1 MSALHWPDTLRQWR
15 PTWWLNGAMLLT
27 ICLATGCAAPQ
38 RAANVDSS
46 ERTSYAGRISLTVQ
60 SEPVQTFAG
69 GFELLGTVAAGEL
82 SLFTPLGSTA
92 AVMRWSPGRAEMQ
105 NGGQTQQYPSVQA
118 MLERT
123 TGAAIPLQA
132 LFAWLRGEAA
142 QAPGWQADVSRHAEG
157 RISALRNDPAPPA
170 QLRIVLEK

>member
-1 MSALHWPDTLRQWR
+1 VNEQHWPGLRPRWWR
-15 PTWWLNGAMLLT
+15 YAALLLT
-27 ICLATGCAAPQ
+27 IFLVAACATPQ
-38 RAANVDSS
+38 RASAPNLIQNDNYS
-46 ERTSYAGRISLTVQ
+46 GRISLTVQ

-69 GFELLGTVAAGEL
+69 GFELQGTVAAGEL

-92 AVMRWSPGRAEMQ
+92 AVMRWREGLAELLS
-105 NGGQTQQYPSVQA
+105 GGQTQQYPSVQA

-123 TGAAIPLQA
+123 TGAAIPLEA

-142 QAPGWQADVSRHAEG
+142 SAPGWQADVSRHAEG
-157 RISALRNDPAPPA
+157 RINAQRNDPAPPA